1 MYCLRVKILTLV
13 TIGYIVGF
21 IVGMYIEYCLWA
33 QVAVLDILYTYIAY
47 IGLFGTG
54 ICRYCIWV
62 ELPVQRRLCP
72 IF

>member
-33 QVAVLDILYTYIAY
+33 QEGR
-47 IGLFGTG
+47 IGN
-54 ICRYCIWV
+54 IYCILDCLGQV
-62 ELPVQRRLCP
+62 YAGTV
-72 IF
+72 FG

>member
-13 TIGYIVGF
+13 TIGYIVGY

-33 QVAVLDILYTYIAY
+33 QVAVLDILYIYIAY
-47 IGLFGTG
+47 IRLFGKG

>member
-33 QVAVLDILYTYIAY
+33 QVAVLDILYIYITY